1 MKTVEPIREIR
12 QIQAMRTVLRDQSIR
27 NELLFVLGINS
38 GLRISDILSLKA
50 GDVFRAPSKA
60 REDLTIVEKKTGKT
74 KRVYLGDTVKKL
86 LERYYQQEHPSMDD
100 YLFPSRK
107 HTGLPIRRERAWE
120 ILNQAAELIGLVDW
134 DNDGKLASGR
144 IGTHTLRKTFGYH
157 AYQSGVDL
165 ALLQD
170 LFNHS
175 SERTTLRYIGITEEN
190 KKAVYLR
197 LDLG

>member
-1 MKTVEPIREIR
+1 MDTVEPIREIK
-12 QIQAMRTVLRDQSIR
+12 QIQALRAVLRNQSLR

-38 GLRISDILSLKA
+38 GLRISDILALKV
-50 GDVFRAPSKA
+50 GDVFRAPGKPRNELS
-60 REDLTIVEKKTGKT
+60 LVEKKTGKT
-74 KRVYLGDTVKKL
+74 KRFYFGDTVTKL
-86 LERYYQQEHPSMDD
+86 LVGYYQQEHPCLDQ

-107 HTGLPIRRERAWE
+107 HTGRPIRRERAWK
-120 ILNQAAELIGLVDW
+120 ILNQAAELIGLVDR
-134 DNDGKLASGR
+134 DSAGQLISGR

-170 LFNHS
+170 LFNHA
-175 SERTTLRYIGITEEN
+175 SERTTLRYIGITEEH